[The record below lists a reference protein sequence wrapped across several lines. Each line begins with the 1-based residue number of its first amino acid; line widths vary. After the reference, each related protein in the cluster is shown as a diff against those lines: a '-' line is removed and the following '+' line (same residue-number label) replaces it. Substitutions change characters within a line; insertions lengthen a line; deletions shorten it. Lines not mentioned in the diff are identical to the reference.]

1 MIQCNRVAGVV
12 YFKFFIFIL
21 FLLMLFVGECTKN
34 PSDFN
39 LGEKYIESQTDIALI
54 DSFSVKLSTVL
65 LDTVVTSGTASMLV
79 GSYSDNTFGQI
90 TSHGYFQLGIPSM
103 IDITDDDVYD
113 SLSLIIH
120 YNGYVFGDTTLPQR
134 ITVHQLMETIDPGP
148 DSTLTR
154 NTTFNYDPNPIGSL
168 VYTPRPNNTNDTL
181 FIKISDNIGL
191 DLFQK
196 LMEESSVFAN
206 NTTFI
211 NNYLHGLV
219 LVADDTYEG
228 SIVGFRGAESAAE
241 FILYSRRDTEEIKHE
256 FKLEDYSKQFNNIAT
271 DFSTTQFSAL
281 ANQRDAMPSSNTSDL
296 AFLQECVGLAIRVD
310 FPSLKEILLLE
321 RGILAKAELIL
332 SPLQNSYNEFGLPT
346 SLALYQ
352 ADQLNKVSDFVVSSS
367 LTIDEMYHEDTAYS
381 FDLSEYLTNELA
393 DSYIN
398 PEDGLIIKVNSN
410 YQSKFDRLILDEEN
424 KHTKLKIYYL
434 SY

>member
-1 MIQCNRVAGVV
+1 MIQCNRVAGVRH
-12 YFKFFIFIL
+12 FKFFIFII
-21 FLLMLFVGECTKN
+21 FSLMLLLGSCTKN

-54 DSFSVKLSTVL
+54 DSFSVTLSTVI
-65 LDTVVTSGTASMLV
+65 LDTVVTSGTASMLI
-79 GSYSDNTFGQI
+79 GSYTDNTFGKI
-90 TSHGYFQLGIPSM
+90 TSHSYFQLGIPDA
-103 IDITDDDVYD
+103 IDVTDDDVYD

-120 YNGYVFGDTTLPQR
+120 YNGYVFGDTTLLQR

-168 VYTPRPNNTNDTL
+168 VYTPRPKNTNDTL
-181 FIKISDNIGL
+181 FIKINDDIGL

-196 LMEESSVFAN
+196 LIEGSSVFAN

-211 NNYLHGLV
+211 NNYLNGLV

-241 FILYSRRDTEEIKHE
+241 FILYSSRDTEKIKHE
-256 FKLEDYSKQFNNIAT
+256 FKLETYSKQFNHIVT
-271 DFSTTQFSAL
+271 DFSATQFNAL
-281 ANQRDAMPSSNTSDL
+281 INQRDELPSSNTDGL
-296 AFLQECVGLAIRVD
+296 AFLQGCAGLAIRVD

-332 SPLQNSYNEFGLPT
+332 SPLQNSYNTFNLPS
-346 SLALYQ
+346 SLTAYQ
-352 ADQLNKVSDFVVSSS
+352 TDKFNKVSGSVVSST
-367 LTIDEMYHEDTAYS
+367 LTIDKMYHEETAYS
-381 FDLSEYLTNELA
+381 FDLSEYLTSELA
-393 DSYIN
+393 DSYID
-398 PEDGLIIKVNSN
+398 PEDGLIIMLNN
-410 YQSKFDRLILDEEN
+410 YQSKLDRLILDEQN